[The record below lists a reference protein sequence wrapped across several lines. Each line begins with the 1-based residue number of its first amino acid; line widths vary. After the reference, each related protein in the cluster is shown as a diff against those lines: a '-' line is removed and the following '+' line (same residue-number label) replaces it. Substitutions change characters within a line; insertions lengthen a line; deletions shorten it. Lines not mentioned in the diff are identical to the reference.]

1 MAGRFGRG
9 AERVGGKE
17 VAPTSNSGGP
27 EHGIAQEKTLSCPT
41 RHGEAPRTGCRGRND
56 TESESPPRGEFHN
69 SSLPRRTAQDKLG
82 VDAVESEGGIVEEMA
97 TRRCVLGFPHQR
109 HDGAGRKYG
118 WRRSSFH
125 RRR

>member
-27 EHGIAQEKTLSCPT
+27 EPGIAQEKTLSCPT

-56 TESESPPRGEFHN
+56 TESGSPPRGRLHN

-97 TRRCVLGFPHQR
+97 TCHTRVLGAPRPGREHNHQVCWDQVS
-109 HDGAGRKYG
+109 HI
-118 WRRSSFH
+118 
-125 RRR
+125 